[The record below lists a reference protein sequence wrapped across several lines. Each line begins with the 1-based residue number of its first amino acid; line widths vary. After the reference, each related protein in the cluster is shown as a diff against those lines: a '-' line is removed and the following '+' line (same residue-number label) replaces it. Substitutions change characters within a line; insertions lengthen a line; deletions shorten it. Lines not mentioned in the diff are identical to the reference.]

1 MFAGGLPESWEGSGV
16 TEPFCEPDDSEEP
29 EEPEEAEEPEEPD
42 DSEEPEDSFEDWEP
56 ELCSC

>member
-1 MFAGGLPESWEGSGV
+1 MLLSPPVFAGGLPESWEGSGL

-29 EEPEEAEEPEEPD
+29 EEPEEAEEPE
-42 DSEEPEDSFEDWEP
+42 DSFEDWEP